1 MPSGCPLL
9 SGQLVLRRG
18 LGVVRRTLLPVT
30 TGPLVVLVVLVGASA
45 TIAAQDAARQPGRA
59 TSAAAADNPVIATI
73 DGYAIRLKDLDQ
85 RWRDQDP
92 GSFAHVQQEQYE
104 SRRRALDSIIGLYL
118 VEQEAARRGTTVDK
132 LLENELP
139 KRMATPS
146 EAQILEAYT
155 ASGLSAQGISLGDA
169 RESLTEAWSRQQNK
183 SAALARY
190 LDELRSAARDLNV
203 AFDAPRQPIPMAP
216 TDRILGADDAVV
228 TLVEYGDFQCPFC
241 RATTP
246 VIKRLMAEHKGRLRL
261 VWKDSPLP
269 SHPDARPA
277 AEAARCAADQGKFW
291 DYHDKLYDNQK
302 SLSKGKLKDYAKQ
315 VKLDQAAFESCV
327 NAGTHAKAIQTA
339 VDEAAKM
346 GVTATPTIFINGRM
360 VVGALPYDAFE
371 RIVQDELARA
381 SVK

>member
-1 MPSGCPLL
+1 MPSRRPLQ
-9 SGQLVLRRG
+9 SAQLVLRRV
-18 LGVVRRTLLPVT
+18 LGTVRKTSPSVT
-30 TGPLVVLVVLVGASA
+30 TALVVLVVLIAASP
-45 TIAAQDAARQPGRA
+45 TIAGQDAAQQPTRG
-59 TSAAAADNPVIATI
+59 TTAAAADNPVVATI
-73 DGYAIRLKDLDQ
+73 DGYAIRLKELDQ
-85 RWRDQDP
+85 RWRDQVP

-104 SRRRALDSIIGLYL
+104 SRRRALDSMIGAYL
-118 VEQEAARRGTTVDK
+118 LEQEAARRGTTVEK

-146 EAQILEAYT
+146 EAQILEAYA
-155 ASGLSAQGISLGDA
+155 ASKLSSQGISLGDA
-169 RESLTEAWSRQQNK
+169 RESLTEALSRQQNK
-183 SAALARY
+183 STALARY
-190 LDELRSAARDLNV
+190 LDELRSTARNLIV
-203 AFDAPRQPIPMAP
+203 AFDAPRQPVRVAP
-216 TDRILGADDAVV
+216 TDRVLGADDAVV

-269 SHPDARPA
+269 GHSDARPA

-327 NAGTHAKAIQTA
+327 NAGTHAKAVETA
-339 VDEAAKM
+339 VDEAAQM

-360 VVGALPYDAFE
+360 VVGALPYDTFE
-371 RIVQDELARA
+371 RIIQDELSRA